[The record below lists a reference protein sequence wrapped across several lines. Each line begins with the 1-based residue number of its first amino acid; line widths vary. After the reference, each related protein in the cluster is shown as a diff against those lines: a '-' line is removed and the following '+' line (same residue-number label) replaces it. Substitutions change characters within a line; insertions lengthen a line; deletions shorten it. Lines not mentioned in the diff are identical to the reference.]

1 MEEAK
6 KEFKELEKTHKLT
19 PRQEVFCQ
27 EYVMCLIGTE
37 AYLKAYPNV
46 KYDTAKSNAYKLLTN
61 TYILARIDEL
71 QEEMRKA
78 IKVTPEFLV
87 MKSMEVIMRA
97 AKGEVS
103 EYCTKNGQLVTGKEL
118 KVDNRAINDA
128 IRNISAITGL
138 NAQTIKAQAQIEAKA
153 TVEVSQADTIA
164 EDLFGEHNK

>member
-19 PRQEVFCQ
+19 PRQELFCQ

-46 KYDTAKSNAYKLLTN
+46 KYDAAKVSAHRLLTN
-61 TYILARIDEL
+61 GNILARIDEL

-87 MKSMEVIMRA
+87 MKSMEVIQRA

-103 EYCTKNGQLVTGKEL
+103 EYCTKTGRLVRGKEL

-138 NAQTIKAQAQIEAKA
+138 NAQTIKAQAQVEAKA
-153 TVEVSQADTIA
+153 TIEVSQADTIA

>member
-19 PRQEVFCQ
+19 PRQELFCQ

-46 KYDTAKSNAYKLLTN
+46 KYNTAKSNAHVLLTN
-61 TYILARIDEL
+61 PYILARIDEL

-103 EYCTKNGQLVTGKEL
+103 EYCTKTGQLVTGKEL

-138 NAQTIKAQAQIEAKA
+138 NAQTIKAQAQVEAKA
-153 TVEVSQADTIA
+153 IVEVSQADTLA
-164 EDLFGEHNK
+164 EDLFGEHK

>member
-46 KYDTAKSNAYKLLTN
+46 KYDTAKSNAHKLLTN

-87 MKSMEVIMRA
+87 MKSMEVIQSA

-103 EYCTKNGQLVTGKEL
+103 EYCTKDGKLVRGKEL
-118 KVDNRAINDA
+118 KVDHRAINDA

>member
-1 MEEAK
+1 M
-6 KEFKELEKTHKLT
+6 
-19 PRQEVFCQ
+19 
-27 EYVMCLIGTE
+27 
-37 AYLKAYPNV
+37 KAYKGV
-46 KYDTAKSNAYKLLTN
+46 TYNAARANAAKLLAN
-61 TYILARIDEL
+61 TSIRARVDEL
-71 QEEMRKA
+71 QEEMRKN

-103 EYCTKNGQLVTGKEL
+103 EYCTKNGQLVKGKEL